1 MHRPRFNAGMHHDQE
16 RDVEKLWQ
24 ALRGRARL
32 LLSGHDHN
40 LQRFKRVDGTTQF
53 VIGAGGRERYAVNGA
68 DPRLAYSNDRV
79 DGALRMQLQPGIA
92 RLRIV
97 RADGRVLDRS
107 TVRCWTA
114 AARS

>member
-1 MHRPRFNAGMHHDQE
+1 MD
-16 RDVEKLWQ
+16 KLWRV
-24 ALRGRARL
+24 LRGRARL

-79 DGALRMQLQPGIA
+79 DGALRMQLQPGVA

-107 TVRCWTA
+107 TVHC
-114 AARS
+114 